1 MGKHSYLP
9 TKSVLAGPYIQA
21 LECSTVEYSYIRT
34 KLQGPTLVF
43 FSPSMDL
50 SVLANNRKA
59 GSSDTCDY

>member
-1 MGKHSYLP
+1 MDKHSYLP

-21 LECSTVEYSYIRT
+21 LECSAVEYSYIRT

-50 SVLANNRKA
+50 AVLANNRKA